1 MIFPNIHTATAAQST
16 EHGNMS
22 SPDQDTRRW
31 TAERLWCATYQ
42 DLGSPQQVQERFQQH
57 LLTAPTC
64 RQALHRLLQHK
75 TSQNSRDYSLELD
88 AFEILE
94 ADPVLGHLLLR
105 YPNTLV
111 PVLEKSIVSSQR
123 ALKRQLEEQQE
134 NENSNHHADFDDEVS
149 GDEADVIA
157 TTTKPPLHLLTV
169 KGESG
174 TRVHG
179 RIVHLPPSCCRTSI
193 AAMEASDVGK
203 IIQLTGTC
211 VRTGPVQM
219 YESARTYQCTG
230 KKGCGRCFVQY
241 ADLEERHNAMVVPER
256 CTLFLENGMRCS
268 GTNLQLQE
276 QESVHTDYQEIKI
289 QEQAAKLSVGHIPR
303 SLMIKLQHDLV
314 DTCHPGDEIVVVG
327 NLLAQWQQSAI
338 PGLECQVGMALK
350 AHSVRVVQEN
360 GASAWQQSD
369 KESSSM
375 GELEKFK
382 KEFDAYWERG
392 RQTPIAARD
401 FICKAVCPKLYGL
414 TIIKL
419 ALLITLVGGVAAQEK
434 DDDEAGGKNGT
445 NSRLDGAENNKPQPF
460 RVVQND
466 TSSPAAMPVFCD
478 NNNATSSS
486 AQRRQQQKDTTV
498 KTKRRDM
505 SHMLL
510 IGDPGT
516 GKSQIL
522 RFAAALCPRAV
533 LTTGVGTT
541 SAGLTCAAVREGND
555 RGYSLE
561 AGALVLADKS
571 VCCIDEFGCIRN
583 EDRLSILEALE
594 QQSISVAKA
603 GIVCKL
609 QCRATVIGVMNPRN
623 CIYDNQ
629 MSLSQNTGLGTP
641 LLSRFDLIFKLVDSS
656 DPARDEKVTHYLL
669 NRAIVGAGFECTN
682 SNSWVASEDTPWSI
696 EKLRAYIAIVKDR
709 FQPTISEDAAFL
721 LEQHYRKVRSAQTFT
736 IPVTVRFLESLIRLT
751 QAHARLMYRDVAELE
766 DAVAVLRVMECS
778 AYAYGG
784 FDGNVPDV
792 ENVLYCDPLDMD
804 TPTYDSPDDDFVVFQ
819 YNILKRYDMLDRM
832 DEGAKNKAMEYIRG
846 DTGNGM
852 DWRNID
858 NPRDVQANTFQDHYG
873 RSYFSP
879 APKTPGAKRR
889 RF

>member
-1 MIFPNIHTATAAQST
+1 MTLNPPPELDPH
-16 EHGNMS
+16 
-22 SPDQDTRRW
+22 QDTHRW

-42 DLGSPQQVQERFQQH
+42 DLGSPQQVQDRFQRH
-57 LLTAPTC
+57 LLKTTTC

-75 TSQNSRDYSLELD
+75 TNQNSRDYSLELD
-88 AFEILE
+88 AFEILQT
-94 ADPVLGHLLLR
+94 DPVLGHLLLR
-105 YPNTLV
+105 FPNTLV
-111 PVLEKSIVSSQR
+111 PVLEKSIVSAQR
-123 ALKRQLEEQQE
+123 ELKRQLEEEEDQHNRY
-134 NENSNHHADFDDEVS
+134 NENNNSNNRNVGTDFENDISDEEGEQPS
-149 GDEADVIA
+149 
-157 TTTKPPLHLLTV
+157 HLQQLSV

-193 AAMEASDVGK
+193 AAMEATDVGK
-203 IIQLTGTC
+203 IIQLSGTC

-219 YESARTYQCTG
+219 YESARTYKCTG
-230 KKGCGRCFVQY
+230 KKGCSRTFIQY

-268 GTNLQLQE
+268 GTNLRLQE
-276 QESVHTDYQEIKI
+276 GESVHTDYQEIKI
-289 QEQAAKLSVGHIPR
+289 QEQAAKLSVGNIPR

-360 GASAWQQSD
+360 GASAWQQTD

-382 KEFDAYWERG
+382 KEFDTYWEKG
-392 RQTPIAARD
+392 RQTPIASRN
-401 FICKAVCPKLYGL
+401 FICKAICPKLYGL

-419 ALLITLVGGVAAQEK
+419 ALLITLIGGVAAQEK
-434 DDDEAGGKNGT
+434 GDDEQG
-445 NSRLDGAENNKPQPF
+445 ENYGSKEGRDHANARKPQPF
-460 RVVQND
+460 RVVQSE

-478 NNNATSSS
+478 NNYNNNTTAGSSV
-486 AQRRQQQKDTTV
+486 RRQQQQQNTTV

-555 RGYSLE
+555 RSYSLE

-629 MSLSQNTGLGTP
+629 QSLSQNTGLGTP
-641 LLSRFDLIFKLVDSS
+641 LLSRFDLIFKMVDSS

-669 NRAIVGAGFECTN
+669 DRAIVGAGFECAN
-682 SNSWVASEDTPWSI
+682 SKSCVASEDIPWSI
-696 EKLRAYIAIVKDR
+696 EKLRAYIAIVKER
-709 FQPTISEDAAFL
+709 FQPEISEDAAIL
-721 LEQHYRKVRSAQTFT
+721 LERHYRKVRSAQTFT

-784 FDGNVPDV
+784 FDGDVPDS
-792 ENVLYCDPLDMD
+792 ENVLYCDPLEMD
-804 TPTYDSPDDDFVVFQ
+804 TPNLESPDDEFLVFQ
-819 YNILKRYDMLDRM
+819 YHILNRYDMLDRM
-832 DEGAKNKAMEYIRG
+832 DENARNKVVEYLRV
-846 DTGNGM
+846 DTNNGQ

-858 NPRDVQANTFQDHYG
+858 HPRDTQANIFQDHYG

-879 APKTPGAKRR
+879 APKTPTGKRR